1 MWFEICFWSKIK
13 TTIILNRYDKNSIL
27 RKYNKMIEYDEYD
40 NEEDS

>member
-1 MWFEICFWSKIK
+1 MWFEIYFWSKIK
-13 TTIILNRYDKNSIL
+13 TKVILNRYDKNSIL

>member
-13 TTIILNRYDKNSIL
+13 TKIILNRYDKNSIL